1 MKDAP
6 NLITEIFGK
15 ATLIIEATP
24 DSIIILNEKAEIIY
38 WNGASENIFNY
49 SKEEIIGQP
58 LKTIIPDEMVDF
70 HYDIFHKVLSQTNT
84 DFSSVPIEV
93 YLKRKN
99 QILFPADLT
108 VFSAKEGDLTM
119 LFCVI
124 RDVTSRKKLEQ
135 DNLDLKQIIDNSP
148 SCVKLVNKAGKL
160 CDMNRVGLDII
171 DSEDLETVF
180 MADVYDLVHPDH
192 RQAFIEFNQF
202 ICNGGEG
209 SLIFK
214 IITLK
219 GVTKTMET
227 FAVPHTLENGEIG
240 HLAITNDI
248 SDRINR
254 EKELYQKNLELEEA
268 KRLSVVGEFT
278 AGIAHEINNPLAV
291 ISAKTQLLDLELNR
305 IEILDSSVNERM
317 RNSLDI
323 INETVEHVSDLIKNL
338 KTFSGKVDLENME
351 LVALSKPL
359 DMVFKI
365 IKKRCANEGISLSTQ
380 ADSKLKVYCNSAG
393 LAQALLNLI
402 INAID
407 ANENKKNK
415 WIKIATEESQGKIK
429 ILITDSGSGIPP
441 EIAQNM
447 TQPFFTTKQ
456 PGKGTGLGLGI
467 SLKLIH
473 KMNGNLYYN
482 PKAVN
487 TQFVIELS
495 STLPN

>member
-6 NLITEIFGK
+6 QSITESLSDLAPIV
-15 ATLIIEATP
+15 EATP
-24 DSIIILNEKAEIIY
+24 DSNVVVNEKGQIIY
-38 WNGASENIFNY
+38 WNNASIEIFGF
-49 SKEEIIGQP
+49 SREEIIGKS
-58 LKTIIPDEMVDF
+58 LSTIIPDEMADF
-70 HYDIFHKVLSQTNT
+70 HFDIIHKILDESNP
-84 DFSSVPIEV
+84 DFKSTTVEV

-99 QILFPADLT
+99 NT
-108 VFSAKEGDLTM
+108 VFPGDLSISSWKEGDNTYIFGIM
-119 LFCVI
+119 
-124 RDVTSRKKLEQ
+124 RDITSRKKLEQ

-148 SCVKLVNKAGKL
+148 SCVKLVNRAGKL

-180 MADVYDLVHPDH
+180 MADVYALVHPDH
-192 RQAFIEFNQF
+192 RQSFIDFNEF

-248 SDRINR
+248 SERIHR

-291 ISAKTQLLDLELNR
+291 IRAKAQLLELELNR
-305 IEILDSSVNERM
+305 AEISDNSINESI

-323 INETVEHVSDLIKNL
+323 INETVEYASDLIKNL
-338 KTFSGKVDLENME
+338 KTFSGKVNLEKME
-351 LVALSKPL
+351 LVALGKPL
-359 DMVFKI
+359 DMVLKI
-365 IKKRCANEGISLSTQ
+365 INKRCVNEGISLNIQ
-380 ADSKLKVYCNSAG
+380 VDHKLKVFANSAG
-393 LAQALLNLI
+393 LAQALSNLI
-402 INAID
+402 INAMD
-407 ANENKKNK
+407 AIENKKNK
-415 WIKIATEESQGKIK
+415 WIKIATEVSQGKIK
-429 ILITDSGSGIPP
+429 ILITDSGSGILP
-441 EIAQNM
+441 EIARNM
-447 TQPFFTTKQ
+447 TQPFFTTKE

-467 SLKLIH
+467 SLKLIQR
-473 KMNGNLYYN
+473 MNGNLYYN

-495 STLPN
+495 NILPN

>member
-6 NLITEIFGK
+6 NLATDLFGK
-15 ATLIIEATP
+15 AAIILEATP

-38 WNGASENIFNY
+38 WNGASVNMFHY

-70 HYDIFHKVLSQTNT
+70 HYDIFQKVLNQTNT
-84 DFSSVPIEV
+84 DFSSGSIEF

-99 QILFPADLT
+99 QTLFPADLS
-108 VFSAKEGDLTM
+108 VFSAKEGDLTLM
-119 LFCVI
+119 FGVI
-124 RDVTSRKKLEQ
+124 RDTTSRKKLEQ
-135 DNLDLKQIIDNSP
+135 ENLDLKQIIDNSP
-148 SCVKLVNKAGKL
+148 SCVKLVNSAGKL

-192 RQAFIEFNQF
+192 RQAFIDFNHF

-248 SDRINR
+248 SERVNR
-254 EKELYQKNLELEEA
+254 EKELYKKNLELEEA

-291 ISAKTQLLDLELNR
+291 ISAKAQLLELELNKV
-305 IEILDSSVNERM
+305 EIPDSSINERI
-317 RNSLDI
+317 RNSIDI
-323 INETVEHVSDLIKNL
+323 INETVEHASDLIKNL
-338 KTFSGKVDLENME
+338 KTFSGKVDLENMD

-365 IKKRCANEGISLSTQ
+365 INKRCVNEGISLNMQ

-402 INAID
+402 INSID
-407 ANENKKNK
+407 AIENKKNK
-415 WIKIATEESQGKIK
+415 WIKIATEVSQGTIK

-447 TQPFFTTKQ
+447 TQPFFSTKP

-467 SLKLIH
+467 SLKLIQ

-482 PKAVN
+482 PKAVH

-495 STLPN
+495 NTLPN

>member
-1 MKDAP
+1 
-6 NLITEIFGK
+6 
-15 ATLIIEATP
+15 
-24 DSIIILNEKAEIIY
+24 
-38 WNGASENIFNY
+38 
-49 SKEEIIGQP
+49 
-58 LKTIIPDEMVDF
+58 
-70 HYDIFHKVLSQTNT
+70 
-84 DFSSVPIEV
+84 
-93 YLKRKN
+93 
-99 QILFPADLT
+99 
-108 VFSAKEGDLTM
+108 
-119 LFCVI
+119 
-124 RDVTSRKKLEQ
+124 
-135 DNLDLKQIIDNSP
+135 
-148 SCVKLVNKAGKL
+148 
-160 CDMNRVGLDII
+160 
-171 DSEDLETVF
+171 
-180 MADVYDLVHPDH
+180 
-192 RQAFIEFNQF
+192 
-202 ICNGGEG
+202 
-209 SLIFK
+209 
-214 IITLK
+214 
-219 GVTKTMET
+219 
-227 FAVPHTLENGEIG
+227 
-240 HLAITNDI
+240 
-248 SDRINR
+248 
-254 EKELYQKNLELEEA
+254 
-268 KRLSVVGEFT
+268 
-278 AGIAHEINNPLAV
+278 
-291 ISAKTQLLDLELNR
+291 
-305 IEILDSSVNERM
+305 M

>member
-15 ATLIIEATP
+15 ATLIIEATL

-209 SLIFK
+209 SLF
-214 IITLK
+214 L
-219 GVTKTMET
+219 
-227 FAVPHTLENGEIG
+227 L
-240 HLAITNDI
+240 HL
-248 SDRINR
+248 
-254 EKELYQKNLELEEA
+254 
-268 KRLSVVGEFT
+268 
-278 AGIAHEINNPLAV
+278 
-291 ISAKTQLLDLELNR
+291 
-305 IEILDSSVNERM
+305 
-317 RNSLDI
+317 
-323 INETVEHVSDLIKNL
+323 
-338 KTFSGKVDLENME
+338 
-351 LVALSKPL
+351 
-359 DMVFKI
+359 
-365 IKKRCANEGISLSTQ
+365 
-380 ADSKLKVYCNSAG
+380 
-393 LAQALLNLI
+393 
-402 INAID
+402 
-407 ANENKKNK
+407 
-415 WIKIATEESQGKIK
+415 
-429 ILITDSGSGIPP
+429 
-441 EIAQNM
+441 
-447 TQPFFTTKQ
+447 
-456 PGKGTGLGLGI
+456 
-467 SLKLIH
+467 
-473 KMNGNLYYN
+473 
-482 PKAVN
+482 
-487 TQFVIELS
+487 
-495 STLPN
+495 

>member
-6 NLITEIFGK
+6 QPITESFSNL
-15 ATLIIEATP
+15 TPIIEATP
-24 DSIIILNEKAEIIY
+24 DAIVVVNEKGQIVYLNNAAIEFF
-38 WNGASENIFNY
+38 GFSR
-49 SKEEIIGQP
+49 EEIIGKS
-58 LKTIIPDEMVDF
+58 LSTIIPDEMADF
-70 HYDIFHKVLSQTNT
+70 HFDIIHKILDESNPDYISTT
-84 DFSSVPIEV
+84 TEV

-99 QILFPADLT
+99 KTIFPVDM
-108 VFSAKEGDLTM
+108 SISSWKEGNNTYIFGVM
-119 LFCVI
+119 

-248 SDRINR
+248 SERINR

-291 ISAKTQLLDLELNR
+291 ISAKAQLLDLELNR

-323 INETVEHVSDLIKNL
+323 INETVEHASDLIKNL

-447 TQPFFTTKQ
+447 TQPFFSTK
-456 PGKGTGLGLGI
+456 PLGKGTGLGLGI
-467 SLKLIH
+467 SLKLIQ

-482 PKAVN
+482 PKAVH

>member
-1 MKDAP
+1 MSNAP
-6 NLITEIFGK
+6 HSITEPISNL
-15 ATLIIEATP
+15 TPIIEATP
-24 DSIIILNEKAEIIY
+24 DAIIVVDEKGQILY
-38 WNGASENIFNY
+38 WNNSSEEIFGF
-49 SKEEIIGQP
+49 SREEIIGQP
-58 LKTIIPDEMVDF
+58 LHTIIPDEMVDF
-70 HYDIFHKVLSQTNT
+70 HSDIIHNILDENNPDYKNVT
-84 DFSSVPIEV
+84 IEV

-99 QILFPADLT
+99 KTLFPADLS
-108 VFSAKEGDLTM
+108 VSSWQEGDKIY
-119 LFCVI
+119 LFGII

-148 SCVKLVNKAGKL
+148 SCVKIVNSAGKL

-180 MADVYDLVHPDH
+180 MADVYGLVHPNH
-192 RQAFIEFNQF
+192 RQAFIDFNHF

-209 SLIFK
+209 SMIFK

-248 SDRINR
+248 SERVNR
-254 EKELYQKNLELEEA
+254 EKELYKKNLELEEA

-291 ISAKTQLLDLELNR
+291 ISAKAQLLELELNKV
-305 IEILDSSVNERM
+305 EIPDSSINERI
-317 RNSLDI
+317 RNSIDI
-323 INETVEHVSDLIKNL
+323 INETVEHASDLIKNL
-338 KTFSGKVDLENME
+338 KTFSGKVDLENMD
-351 LVALSKPL
+351 LVALSKPF

-365 IKKRCANEGISLSTQ
+365 INKRCVNEGISLNMQ

-402 INAID
+402 INSID
-407 ANENKKNK
+407 AIENKKNK
-415 WIKIATEESQGKIK
+415 WIKIATEVSQGTIK

-447 TQPFFTTKQ
+447 TQPFFSTKLL
-456 PGKGTGLGLGI
+456 GKGTGLGLGI
-467 SLKLIH
+467 SLKLIQ
-473 KMNGNLYYN
+473 KMNGKLYYN
-482 PKAVN
+482 PQAVN

-495 STLPN
+495 NTLPN

>member
-6 NLITEIFGK
+6 NLVTEIFGK
-15 ATLIIEATP
+15 AAFILEASP

-38 WNGASENIFNY
+38 WNSASVNMFHY

-70 HYDIFHKVLSQTNT
+70 HYNIFHTVLNQTNT
-84 DFSSVPIEV
+84 DFSSGSIEI

-99 QILFPADLT
+99 QALFPADLI
-108 VFSAKEGDLTM
+108 VFSAKEGDLTLM
-119 LFCVI
+119 FGVI
-124 RDVTSRKKLEQ
+124 RDATSRKKLEQ

-148 SCVKLVNKAGKL
+148 SCVKLVNSAGKL

-192 RQAFIEFNQF
+192 RQAFIDFNHF

-219 GVTKTMET
+219 GVTKTLET
-227 FAVPHTLENGEIG
+227 FAVPHTLENGEVG
-240 HLAITNDI
+240 HLDITNDI
-248 SDRINR
+248 SERVHR

-291 ISAKTQLLDLELNR
+291 ISAKAQLLELELNKV
-305 IEILDSSVNERM
+305 EIPDSSINERI
-317 RNSLDI
+317 RNSIDI
-323 INETVEHVSDLIKNL
+323 INETVEHASDLIKNL
-338 KTFSGKVDLENME
+338 KTFSGKVDLENMD

-365 IKKRCANEGISLSTQ
+365 INKRCVNEGISLNMQ

-402 INAID
+402 INSID
-407 ANENKKNK
+407 AIENKKNK
-415 WIKIATEESQGKIK
+415 WIKIATEVSQGTIK

-447 TQPFFTTKQ
+447 TQPFFSTK
-456 PGKGTGLGLGI
+456 PLGKGTGLGLGI
-467 SLKLIH
+467 SLKLIQ

-482 PKAVN
+482 RKAVH